1 MDNKTND
8 EAQLLTIRDLI
19 SWHLISV
26 NYGFSYLLT
35 LFYFKGQPGCISELI
50 AM

>member
-1 MDNKTND
+1 MMRRAD
-8 EAQLLTIRDLI
+8 EAQLLAIRVLV
-19 SWHLISV
+19 SWHLTSV
-26 NYGFSYLLT
+26 NYGVYYLLN